1 MKKIFS
7 TKKIVTTLIA
17 INFALILLTIFFL
30 IRKSYENKM
39 NLQELKNTESYS
51 LEENKSLD
59 DNLVN
64 YTNEI
69 IDISDFENTIDEDDD
84 NKDQNDKEKN
94 DAKKDNTPKY
104 YIKINNKS
112 NRVNIYGKD
121 NDGNYNILVKTM
133 ICSTGEFT
141 PPCNMYPKTKYKM
154 LGTRYSW
161 AKFHSVY
168 VRYPTQIVGGI
179 FFHSVP
185 YLEERKDALSYSM
198 FDRLGEAV
206 SAGCIRLQVSDAKW
220 IYNNVESGTIVE
232 FNTNI
237 TNNASAPK
245 ISSNEKCRNWDP
257 TDTDA
262 NNPWKNKANLVETK
276 KDTEKNNEPLEP
288 QSSNIIDNSI
298 NSNTIINNTTEDN
311 TTINNNINNE
321 VINNVN
327 NNSINDAT
335 TNILNDNVI
344 NDNTMI
350 NTTNNNKTI
359 SNKAKDNETGD

>member
-1 MKKIFS
+1 MKKFFS

-30 IRKSYENKM
+30 IRRSFDSKR
-39 NLQELKNTESYS
+39 NLQELKNTESYN

-59 DNLVN
+59 VN
-64 YTNEI
+64 NDTNEI
-69 IDISDFENTIDEDDD
+69 IDIADFENNTEEVED
-84 NKDQNDKEKN
+84 NKDQNEKEKN
-94 DAKKDNTPKY
+94 TIKQEKKDNTPKY

-121 NDGNYNILVKTM
+121 NDNNYTVLVKTM

-154 LGTRYSW
+154 IGTRYTW

-198 FDRLGEAV
+198 FDHLGEAV

-257 TDTDA
+257 TDTDG
-262 NNPWKNKANLVETK
+262 NNPWHNKANLIETEENTK
-276 KDTEKNNEPLEP
+276 KNDEPSEPQSPNIVDNNINTNVTEKNVIKEAGSDMDNEV
-288 QSSNIIDNSI
+288 I
-298 NSNTIINNTTEDN
+298 NDVNNNTIINDANTNVFIANDI
-311 TTINNNINNE
+311 INNT
-321 VINNVN
+321 
-327 NNSINDAT
+327 DT
-335 TNILNDNVI
+335 TNTETISNELNDN
-344 NDNTMI
+344 
-350 NTTNNNKTI
+350 
-359 SNKAKDNETGD
+359 ET